1 MKALFTILLA
11 LTLFISILS
20 EINYQAAKQAVM
32 HTDKS
37 EFEVCIV
44 MELYGFQDMERDPYR
59 EISYFDKLN
68 AFLNSNK

>member
-32 HTDKS
+32 HTERTDADICETMKI
-37 EFEVCIV
+37 F
-44 MELYGFQDMERDPYR
+44 GFDLKGDPFT
-59 EISYFDKLN
+59 EIGYFDKLN
-68 AFLNSNK
+68 AFINTNK